1 MNPLHQIFFNPN
13 YNMKPH
19 VTNLQHQKYCML
31 LEKTIQKMEEI
42 TTDEKMQV
50 LEKITALKNN
60 KKALEEIY
68 CNYQFKIKE
77 LSNLLDEYERAHQIS
92 RINLRKL
99 QMWLKHTYKI
109 GKGFFLTDDSIG
121 SQIDKS

>member
-1 MNPLHQIFFNPN
+1 
-13 YNMKPH
+13 MKPH

-42 TTDEKMQV
+42 TTNEKMQV

-109 GKGFFLTDDSIG
+109 GKRFFLTDDSPG
-121 SQIDKS
+121 FQIAKS